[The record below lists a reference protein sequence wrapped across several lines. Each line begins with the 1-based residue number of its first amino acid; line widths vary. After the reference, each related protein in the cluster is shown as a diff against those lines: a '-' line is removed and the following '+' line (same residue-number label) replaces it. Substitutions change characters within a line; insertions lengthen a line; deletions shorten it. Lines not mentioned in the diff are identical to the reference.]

1 MSATEFIPLNWNP
14 LYQNADK
21 ETKQIAYI
29 NPKLGDISS
38 PIYSL
43 LECNEM
49 SATEFIPLNW
59 NPLYQNAD
67 KETKQIAYINPK
79 LGDISSPI
87 YSLRFVNLFIFES
100 RPR

>member
-43 LECNEM
+43 
-49 SATEFIPLNW
+49 
-59 NPLYQNAD
+59 
-67 KETKQIAYINPK
+67 
-79 LGDISSPI
+79 G
-87 YSLRFVNLFIFES
+87 VLFIIFEFKVS
-100 RPR
+100 AVWYRNHYARIY